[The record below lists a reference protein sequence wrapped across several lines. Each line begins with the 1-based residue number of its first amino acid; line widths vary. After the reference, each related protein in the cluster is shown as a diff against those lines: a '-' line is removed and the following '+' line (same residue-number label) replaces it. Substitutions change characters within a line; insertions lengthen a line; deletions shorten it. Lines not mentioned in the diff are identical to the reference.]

1 MSRPL
6 RIAFPGATYHIMSRG
21 DRRRE
26 VFRDDVDR
34 SLFLDL
40 LAREV
45 RQQRWRLLAYCLM
58 GNHYHLLLETP
69 ESNLVPGMRRLNG
82 VYAQAFNRRHGQ
94 VGHVM
99 QGRYK
104 SILVDRE
111 SYLLELAR
119 YIVLNPVRAG
129 MVSAAQDWI
138 WSSFRATAGIV
149 SAHDWLACDWVL
161 NRFDDKVPIARKFYQ
176 DFVLAGID
184 APSPWAQL
192 RGQIY
197 LGSEQFLVAM
207 AQLAAAQ
214 ASDGVSRGQRE
225 PARPTAAAVLCCI
238 SAAFGIE
245 PNQVRCRQNKEAF
258 QAWVY
263 LLRRAANLTLR
274 EAAQL
279 AAVSPGRI
287 SQIQTQLESGGMT
300 PIVAKLMQDYKV

>member
-1 MSRPL
+1 MTRPL

-26 VFRDDVDR
+26 IYCDDVDR
-34 SLFLDL
+34 RVFLDL

-45 RQQRWRLLAYCLM
+45 RQQRWCLFAYCLM

-82 VYAQAFNRRHGQ
+82 VYTQAFNRRHGL

-111 SYLLELAR
+111 AYLLELAR

-129 MVSAAQDWI
+129 MVSAAQEWA

-149 SAHDWLACDWVL
+149 PAEDWLACDSVL
-161 NRFDDKVPIARKFYQ
+161 HHFGGKVPIARKVYQ
-176 DFVLAGID
+176 EFVLAGVD

-197 LGSEQFLVAM
+197 LGREQFLADM
-207 AQLAAAQ
+207 DQLAAGC
-214 ASDGVSRGQRE
+214 ASEGVSRSQLE
-225 PARPTAAAVLCCI
+225 PARPTADAVLRSI

-245 PNQVRCRQNKEAF
+245 PDQVRCRQNKEAF

-274 EAAQL
+274 DTAQVTAL
-279 AAVSPGRI
+279 SPGRV
-287 SQIQTQLESGGMT
+287 SQIQTQFESGAVT
-300 PIVAKLMQDYKV
+300 PVFAKLMQDYKA

>member
-1 MSRPL
+1 MTRPL

-21 DRRRE
+21 DRRRDIYC
-26 VFRDDVDR
+26 DDVDR
-34 SLFLDL
+34 RLFMDL

-111 SYLLELAR
+111 AYLLELAR

-129 MVSAAQDWI
+129 MVAAAHEWA
-138 WSSFRATAGIV
+138 WSSFRATAGV
-149 SAHDWLACDWVL
+149 VPAEDWLACDCVL
-161 NRFDDKVPIARKFYQ
+161 NHFSDKIPIARTGYQ
-176 DFVLAGID
+176 DFVLAGVD
-184 APSPWAQL
+184 APSPRIQL

-197 LGSEQFLVAM
+197 LGREQFLADM
-207 AQLAAAQ
+207 TQQAASH
-214 ASDGVSRGQRE
+214 ASDGVSRRQLE
-225 PARPTAAAVLCCI
+225 PARPTADAVLRGIATAFCI
-238 SAAFGIE
+238 E
-245 PNQVRCRQNKEAF
+245 RDQVRCRQNKEAF

-263 LLRRAANLTLR
+263 LLRRSANLTLR
-274 EAAQL
+274 ETAKL
-279 AAVSPGRI
+279 AAVSPGRV
-287 SQIQTQLESGGMT
+287 SQIQTQLEFGALT
-300 PIVAKLMQDYKV
+300 PVFAKLLQDYKV

>member
-1 MSRPL
+1 MARPL

-26 VFRDDVDR
+26 IYRDDVDR
-34 SLFLDL
+34 RLFLDL

-58 GNHYHLLLETP
+58 GNHYHLLLDTP

-82 VYAQAFNRRHGQ
+82 VYSQKFNRRHGQ

-111 SYLLELAR
+111 AYLLELAR

-129 MVSAAQDWI
+129 VVSAAQEWA

-149 SAHDWLACDWVL
+149 PAEDWLACDLVL
-161 NRFDDKVPIARKFYQ
+161 HHFSDKSTIARKIYQ
-176 DFVLAGID
+176 DFVLAGVD

-197 LGSEQFLVAM
+197 LGGEQFLVAM
-207 AQLAAAQ
+207 EQLAAAQ
-214 ASDGVSRGQRE
+214 ASSGISRSQRE
-225 PARPTAAAVLCCI
+225 PARPTAESVLRRV
-238 SAAFGIE
+238 STAFGIE
-245 PNQVRCRQNKEAF
+245 PDQVRYRRNKEAF

-263 LLRRAANLTLR
+263 LLRRTANLTLHDT
-274 EAAQL
+274 AQL
-279 AAVSPGRI
+279 AAVSSGRV
-287 SQIQTQLESGGMT
+287 SQIQTQLESGSVT
-300 PIVAKLMQDYKV
+300 PVIAKLMQDYKV